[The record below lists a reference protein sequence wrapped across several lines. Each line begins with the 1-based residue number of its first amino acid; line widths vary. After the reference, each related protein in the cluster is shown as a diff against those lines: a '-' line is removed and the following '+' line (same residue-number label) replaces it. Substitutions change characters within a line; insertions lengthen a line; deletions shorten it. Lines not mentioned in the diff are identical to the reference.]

1 MRILFFILFF
11 QIVSSQESFKTINN
25 FLFDSSNDIFKIISG
40 DSIFSYDLNKNLVH
54 KAKFLENDYDV
65 KALLPLVNK
74 SFSYYPSNET
84 GVVVDSKLKR
94 IDNTKT
100 KNFFMNSRFFVN
112 NDTLFRVGGYGFWTK
127 YRGVSYYNASK
138 NNWHAYTL
146 NSIDENYVGV
156 LSPLVTKLENNIYLV
171 YSGVVFDDKNP
182 LHEYANNNVF
192 KLDFNKKQISYEGNS
207 SIALNGKPVFT
218 DNNTTVILRKT
229 GLIILDWKNN
239 LVKKFNTSWTPKVS
253 QKFNVFLVE
262 DEFYY
267 IEQNKGTFK
276 LASSKY
282 NFTELKPFFVS
293 EIIEVNRIKFLFI
306 GLACFG
312 VLMLIYFYFK
322 KFNQIKIH
330 KTHLQYRF
338 KKLGINE
345 FEYEIVK
352 VLSLNQK
359 ITTNQIHG
367 FLNTKDLHPNH
378 VYRLIPEVMRDLA
391 KTFNLLTSN
400 NNLVFSISKNK
411 TDRRIREYLLAKEFK
426 IRVKK

>member
-11 QIVSSQESFKTINN
+11 QIAPCQKPFKTIDN
-25 FLFDSSNDIFKIISG
+25 FLFDSINNVFKIISG
-40 DSIFSYDLNKNLVH
+40 DSIFSYDLNKKLVH
-54 KAKFLENDYDV
+54 KNKFLKKNYDV
-65 KALLPLVNK
+65 KALFPLVNK
-74 SFSYYPSNET
+74 SFSHYPSNEA

-94 IDNTKT
+94 IDNANT

-127 YRGVSYYNASK
+127 YRGVSYYNTSK

-146 NSIDENYVGV
+146 NSIDEKYLGV
-156 LSPLVTKLENNIYLV
+156 LSPLVTKLENNIYLL

-182 LHEYANNNVF
+182 LREYVNNNVF
-192 KLDFNKKQISYEGNS
+192 ELDFNKKQISYKGIS
-207 SIALNGKPVFT
+207 SITLNGKSVFT
-218 DNNTTVILRKT
+218 DNNSTMILIKT

-239 LVKKFNTSWTPKVS
+239 LVKMLNSNWTTKVS

-282 NFTELKPFFVS
+282 NSTELKPFFVS
-293 EIIEVNRIKFLFI
+293 EIIKINRIKYLGMGLVCLGLFV
-306 GLACFG
+306 F
-312 VLMLIYFYFK
+312 IYFFFK
-322 KFNQIKIH
+322 KFNEITIH
-330 KTHLQYRF
+330 KTYLQYRF

-345 FEYEIVK
+345 FEYEVIK
-352 VLSLNQK
+352 VLSQNQK

-378 VYRLIPEVMRDLA
+378 IYRLIPEVMRDLA
-391 KTFNLLTSN
+391 KTLNLLTSN
-400 NNLVFSISKNK
+400 TNLVFSISKNK

-426 IRVKK
+426 LRIKK

>member
-11 QIVSSQESFKTINN
+11 QIVSSQESFQTIDN
-25 FLFDSSNDIFKIISG
+25 FLFDSSNNVFKIISG
-40 DSIFSYDLNKNLVH
+40 DSIFSYDLNKKLVH
-54 KAKFLENDYDV
+54 KNKFLEKDYDV
-65 KALLPLVNK
+65 KALFPLINK
-74 SFSYYPSNET
+74 SFLHYPSNEA
-84 GVVVDSKLKR
+84 GVVVDLKLKR
-94 IDNTKT
+94 IDNTNA
-100 KNFFMNSRFFVN
+100 KNFYMNSRFFVN

-127 YRGVSYYNASK
+127 YRGVSFYNTSQ

-146 NSIDENYVGV
+146 NSIDEKYLGV

-182 LHEYANNNVF
+182 LHEYVNSNVF

-207 SIALNGKPVFT
+207 SIALNGKSVFT
-218 DNNTTVILRKT
+218 DNNSTMILRKT

-239 LVKKFNTSWTPKVS
+239 LVKKFNSNWTPKVS

-267 IEQNKGTFK
+267 IEQNKATFK

-293 EIIEVNRIKFLFI
+293 EIIKVNRIKYLGIGIVCI
-306 GLACFG
+306 GLF
-312 VLMLIYFYFK
+312 VFIYFFFK
-322 KFNQIKIH
+322 KFNQITIH

-345 FEYEIVK
+345 YEYEVIK
-352 VLSLNQK
+352 VLSQNQK

-391 KTFNLLTSN
+391 KTLNLLTSN
-400 NNLVFSISKNK
+400 TNLVFSISKNK
-411 TDRRIREYLLAKEFK
+411 TDRRIREYQLPKEFK

>member
-65 KALLPLVNK
+65 KALFPLVNK

-127 YRGVSYYNASK
+127 YRGISYYNASK

-156 LSPLVTKLENNIYLV
+156 LSPLDTKLENNIYLV
-171 YSGVVFDDKNP
+171 YSGVVFDEKNP

-207 SIALNGKPVFT
+207 SIALNGKSVFT

-239 LVKKFNTSWTPKVS
+239 LVKKFNTSWTPKVF

-293 EIIEVNRIKFLFI
+293 EIIKVNRIKYLGI

-322 KFNQIKIH
+322 RFNEIKIH

-378 VYRLIPEVMRDLA
+378 IYRLIPEVMRDLA

>member
-11 QIVSSQESFKTINN
+11 QIVSSQESLKTIDN
-25 FLFDSSNDIFKIISG
+25 FLFDPSNNIFKIISG
-40 DSIFSYDLNKNLVH
+40 DRVFSYDLNKNLVH
-54 KAKFLENDYDV
+54 ENKFLENDYDF
-65 KALLPLVNK
+65 KALYPIINN
-74 SFSYYPSNET
+74 SFPYYLSNET
-84 GVVVDSKLKR
+84 GVVVDPEFKR

-100 KNFFMNSRFFVN
+100 KNFFMNSSFFVH

-127 YRGVSYYNASK
+127 YRGVSYYNFSE

-146 NSIDENYVGV
+146 NSIDEKYSGV
-156 LSPLVTKLENNIYLV
+156 LNPVVTKLEENIYLM
-171 YSGVVFDDKNP
+171 YAGVVFDDKNP
-182 LHEYANNNVF
+182 LHEYANNKVF
-192 KLDFNKKQISYEGNS
+192 KIDFNKKQISYEGNS
-207 SIALNGKPVFT
+207 SIPLNGKPVYS
-218 DNNTTVILRKT
+218 DNTTTIVLRKT
-229 GLIILDWKNN
+229 ELMLLEWKNN
-239 LVKKFNTSWTPKVS
+239 LVKKYNSSWTPKVS
-253 QKFNVFLVE
+253 QRFNVFLVD

-267 IEQNKGTFK
+267 IEQTKGTFK
-276 LASSKY
+276 LASSKP

-293 EIIEVNRIKFLFI
+293 EIINVNRIKFLGI
-306 GLACFG
+306 GLACLG
-312 VLMLIYFYFK
+312 LLMLIYFFLK
-322 KFNQIKIH
+322 KFNQIVIY

-338 KKLGINE
+338 KKLAINE

-359 ITTNQIHG
+359 ITTNQVHG

-378 VYRLIPEVMRDLA
+378 IYRLIPEVMRDLA

-411 TDRRIREYLLAKEFK
+411 TDRRIREYTLSKEFK

>member
-1 MRILFFILFF
+1 MRTLFFILFF
-11 QIVSSQESFKTINN
+11 QIVSSQEPFKTIDN
-25 FLFDSSNDIFKIISG
+25 FLFDSSNGVFKIISG

-65 KALLPLVNK
+65 KALFPLVNK

-84 GVVVDSKLKR
+84 GVVVDSKLNR

-146 NSIDENYVGV
+146 NSIDENYVGA
-156 LSPLVTKLENNIYLV
+156 LNPLLTKLENNIYLV

-192 KLDFNKKQISYEGNS
+192 KLDLNKKQISYEGNS

-322 KFNQIKIH
+322 KFNQIKLH

>member
-1 MRILFFILFF
+1 
-11 QIVSSQESFKTINN
+11 
-25 FLFDSSNDIFKIISG
+25 
-40 DSIFSYDLNKNLVH
+40 
-54 KAKFLENDYDV
+54 
-65 KALLPLVNK
+65 
-74 SFSYYPSNET
+74 
-84 GVVVDSKLKR
+84 
-94 IDNTKT
+94 
-100 KNFFMNSRFFVN
+100 MNSRFFVN

-156 LSPLVTKLENNIYLV
+156 LNPLLTKLENNIYLV

-192 KLDFNKKQISYEGNS
+192 KLDLNKKQISYEGNS

-218 DNNTTVILRKT
+218 DNTTTMILRKT

-239 LVKKFNTSWTPKVS
+239 LVKKFNTSWTPKVF

-293 EIIEVNRIKFLFI
+293 EIIKVNRIKYLGI

-322 KFNQIKIH
+322 KFNQITIH

-378 VYRLIPEVMRDLA
+378 IYRLIPEVMRDLA

-426 IRVKK
+426 IRIKK

>member
-65 KALLPLVNK
+65 KALFPLVNK

-127 YRGVSYYNASK
+127 YRGISYYNASK

-207 SIALNGKPVFT
+207 SIALNGKSVFT

-229 GLIILDWKNN
+229 GLIILDLKNN
-239 LVKKFNTSWTPKVS
+239 LVKKFNTSWTPKVF

-293 EIIEVNRIKFLFI
+293 EIIKVNRIKYLGI

-322 KFNQIKIH
+322 RFNEIKIH

-378 VYRLIPEVMRDLA
+378 IYRLIPEVMRDLA

>member
-1 MRILFFILFF
+1 M
-11 QIVSSQESFKTINN
+11 VSSQEPFKTIDN
-25 FLFDSSNDIFKIISG
+25 FLFDSSNGVFKIISG
-40 DSIFSYDLNKNLVH
+40 DSIFSYDSNKNLVH

-65 KALLPLVNK
+65 KALFPLVNK

-156 LSPLVTKLENNIYLV
+156 LNPLLTKLENNIYLV

-192 KLDFNKKQISYEGNS
+192 KLDLNKKQISYEGNS

-218 DNNTTVILRKT
+218 DNTTTMILRKT

-239 LVKKFNTSWTPKVS
+239 LVKKFNTSWTPKVF

-293 EIIEVNRIKFLFI
+293 EIIKVNRIKYLGI

-322 KFNQIKIH
+322 KFNQITIH

-378 VYRLIPEVMRDLA
+378 IYRLIPEVMRDLA

-426 IRVKK
+426 IRIKK